1 MRWFFIVPCC
11 IGYGVGRLRDPRN
24 VSVQALRDVSSISC
38 PYFPLDFVLGKGP
51 GCIEYQGMLVKG
63 KLVMLGFSV
72 SQLFTLTMGGG
83 RDYYEW
89 ARIVG
94 GN

>member
-1 MRWFFIVPCC
+1 MLASRHL
-11 IGYGVGRLRDPRN
+11 GMLA
-24 VSVQALRDVSSISC
+24 VSVARI
-38 PYFPLDFVLGKGP
+38 FPLDFVLGKGP